1 MNVWLIKDGEN
12 LPIQHDA
19 RRMRTWMLADEL
31 VSRGHS
37 VTWWASTHSHQR
49 KALLFRRDCELEVTP
64 NLRLK
69 LLFVG
74 GYKKNR
80 SIRRFLHHLR
90 LAERFR
96 QEAPGMPKPDI
107 IVTSFP
113 TIELAFQAVAFAKR
127 HGVPIIVDIRDP
139 WPDAFVELVPA
150 YLRAPARLALG
161 PFHRRTSECFA
172 RSDSLVACSQGFLDW
187 GTRKAGMTRRS
198 TDKVFYLGNT
208 QPRPNKSNVSSKI
221 EELRARLVGKVVF
234 CFVGSFG
241 HVYQLRLV
249 CDAAAALERQGG
261 RRVHVVLAGDGEQF
275 QQVSSASKALGNVTL
290 MGWLNVSDID
300 DLLALADV
308 GLAPSTQMSGTV
320 PNKIFDYSAA
330 GLPILSSLEGETAD
344 ILSKYGAGMSYKPG
358 DLQMLVSH
366 MKLLSEHDDLRRRQA
381 KQSLAMFEHE
391 FLAARIYGEYVTHV
405 EAIAGTRS
413 H

>member
-1 MNVWLIKDGEN
+1 
-12 LPIQHDA
+12 
-19 RRMRTWMLADEL
+19 
-31 VSRGHS
+31 
-37 VTWWASTHSHQR
+37 
-49 KALLFRRDCELEVTP
+49 
-64 NLRLK
+64 
-69 LLFVG
+69 
-74 GYKKNR
+74 
-80 SIRRFLHHLR
+80 
-90 LAERFR
+90 
-96 QEAPGMPKPDI
+96 
-107 IVTSFP
+107 
-113 TIELAFQAVAFAKR
+113 
-127 HGVPIIVDIRDP
+127 
-139 WPDAFVELVPA
+139 
-150 YLRAPARLALG
+150 
-161 PFHRRTSECFA
+161 
-172 RSDSLVACSQGFLDW
+172 
-187 GTRKAGMTRRS
+187 
-198 TDKVFYLGNT
+198 
-208 QPRPNKSNVSSKI
+208 
-221 EELRARLVGKVVF
+221 
-234 CFVGSFG
+234 
-241 HVYQLRLV
+241 
-249 CDAAAALERQGG
+249 
-261 RRVHVVLAGDGEQF
+261 
-275 QQVSSASKALGNVTL
+275 